1 MFIVTRKLLYFYY
14 IIISITIIIKMPII
28 NSVDDLHSKVKKL
41 FNNPNINFFIIMCLI
56 LLISCYTFINT
67 PFKFAISSF
76 ISNPAIILFVL
87 IIVILMGFYNINIAI
102 LILLLLFIILF
113 STRIF
118 NNKFKNN
125 KEQNHKNSI
134 ENFTDETNDSN
145 DDSDSDNDNDNDNSD
160 SDSDNNSNSNT
171 NTSIKSSS
179 TLYKGKSNKE
189 LKEEEENKT
198 NDKISNIKNVI
209 LGTLNNYKTNS
220 DNEYQKGLL
229 ENKQIILNN
238 EKKIN
243 KNNNNNKSSLK
254 SNKNSKEKFKT
265 VDIRAFDPSKEEDTN
280 LLITKEI
287 LTDMINRIEFN
298 FESNKYLKKYL
309 KHRIEEIVDMN
320 KLLEDEE

>member
-1 MFIVTRKLLYFYY
+1 
-14 IIISITIIIKMPII
+14 MPSV
-28 NSVDDLHSKVKKL
+28 NSFDDLHSKVKKL

-67 PFKFAISSF
+67 PLKFAISSF
-76 ISNPAIILFVL
+76 ISNPVIILGGL

-118 NNKFKNN
+118 NSKSRNN
-125 KEQNHKNSI
+125 KKKTHNNSI
-134 ENFTDETNDSN
+134 ENFTDETNENN
-145 DDSDSDNDNDNDNSD
+145 DDNDSDSNSDIDSDDNDNGNSNDNID
-160 SDSDNNSNSNT
+160 VKKN
-171 NTSIKSSS
+171 IS
-179 TLYKGKSNKE
+179 TRALPTLNKGKSNKE
-189 LKEEEENKT
+189 LEEEEET
-198 NDKISNIKNVI
+198 NTTDKISSIKNVI

-238 EKKIN
+238 EQKLN
-243 KNNNNNKSSLK
+243 KNNNKSNNNNNKSRLK
-254 SNKNSKEKFKT
+254 SNKNSKENFKT
-265 VDIRAFDPSKEEDTN
+265 VDIRTFDPSKEEDTN

-309 KHRIEEIVDMN
+309 KHRIEEIVEMN
-320 KLLEDEE
+320 KLLEDED